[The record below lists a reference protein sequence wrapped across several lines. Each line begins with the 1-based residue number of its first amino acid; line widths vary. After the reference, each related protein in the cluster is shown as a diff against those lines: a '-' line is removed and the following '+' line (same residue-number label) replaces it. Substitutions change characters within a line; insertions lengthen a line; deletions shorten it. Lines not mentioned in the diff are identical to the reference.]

1 MLAPAGALALCPQT
15 LTGYTGTSIPLA
27 PAPSSTGF
35 RAGLSPANKRAGQ
48 GWSLEAGRVGN
59 QGVREGDEGPPES
72 ITQSQAGCWA
82 EVGHIGFILLRRLR
96 EVKSVVQ
103 SPTAR
108 NLRAEIGSK
117 LTSEVF
123 SSCVSTMI

>member
-15 LTGYTGTSIPLA
+15 LSGYTGTSIPLA

-35 RAGLSPANKRAGQ
+35 RAGPSPANKQAGQ

-72 ITQSQAGCWA
+72 ISCEPGW
-82 EVGHIGFILLRRLR
+82 VLDRGWWYRLY
-96 EVKSVVQ
+96 
-103 SPTAR
+103 
-108 NLRAEIGSK
+108 
-117 LTSEVF
+117 
-123 SSCVSTMI
+123 STEKAQRG